1 MRVKD
6 ALSPQEGDNVQT
18 EVFVQLV
25 MLSQDDGDYHVQITT
40 DATKRENCLIV
51 EVPYEDFVSD
61 SNLPN
66 EGAIRNKLRTKLKP
80 KTGEFSPGGS
90 CMTHP
95 PRMVVT
101 GQLFY
106 DVHHAGKPAGRHGCH
121 SQNAW

>member
-80 KTGEFSPGGS
+80 KTGEFSTGGS

-101 GQLFY
+101 GKLFY
-106 DVHHAGKPAGRHGCH
+106 DVQLEGKPVRRYSCSSATV
-121 SQNAW
+121 W